1 METQEKV
8 GEVLRKTI
16 DAATNM
22 CQNNST
28 TRLISGGL
36 LERFERLTDRRVK
49 EKEINNGNTK
59 DSRQENN
66 KTPLFTKEDMN
77 IILHREKENDT
88 LDER

>member
-8 GEVLRKTI
+8 GEVLRTPFGALKKI
-16 DAATNM
+16 
-22 CQNNST
+22 CEENSM
-28 TRLISGGL
+28 TRVIGGEL
-36 LERFERLTDRRVK
+36 LTRFERVTDRRVK